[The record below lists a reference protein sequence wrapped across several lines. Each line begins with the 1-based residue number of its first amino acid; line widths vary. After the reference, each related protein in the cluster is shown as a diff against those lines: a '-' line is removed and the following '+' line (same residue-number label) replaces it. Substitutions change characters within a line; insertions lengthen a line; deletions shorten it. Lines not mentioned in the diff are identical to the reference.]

1 MSTIIIGDIHGCAR
15 ALSRMLEKLDP
26 SPRRDRLIFLGDL
39 FDRGS
44 ESWEV
49 WREVR
54 SLADI
59 FGDKFT
65 LLRGNHEDYLLSEKL
80 TFSQKRMWD
89 RVGRQATIR
98 SFKAHGHQMEETI
111 PWLKEKCR
119 DFYRDEVIQ
128 CVHAGLKT
136 EPIEVNDAQTLF
148 HDHDIAAQN
157 HYSGRLTVTGHIS
170 LSAPTWFLGDGKTAE
185 KLPVRE
191 ERSLPEKGI
200 ICIDTGCG
208 KGGRLTAMSVDAAD
222 EGAVYSL
229 DSVSER

>member
-98 SFKAHGHQMEETI
+98 SFRAHGHQMEETI

-136 EPIEVNDAQTLF
+136 EPIEVNDTQTLF
-148 HDHDIAAQN
+148 HDHDITEQN
-157 HYSGRLTVTGHIS
+157 RYAGRLTVTGHIS

-208 KGGRLTAMSVDAAD
+208 KGGRLTAMSVDVTE
-222 EGAVYSL
+222 EGAVYRL

>member
-59 FGDKFT
+59 YGDKFT
-65 LLRGNHEDYLLSEKL
+65 LLRGNHEDYLLAEKL

-111 PWLKEKCR
+111 PWLKE
-119 DFYRDEVIQ
+119 
-128 CVHAGLKT
+128 
-136 EPIEVNDAQTLF
+136 
-148 HDHDIAAQN
+148 
-157 HYSGRLTVTGHIS
+157 
-170 LSAPTWFLGDGKTAE
+170 
-185 KLPVRE
+185 
-191 ERSLPEKGI
+191 
-200 ICIDTGCG
+200 
-208 KGGRLTAMSVDAAD
+208 
-222 EGAVYSL
+222 
-229 DSVSER
+229 

>member
-136 EPIEVNDAQTLF
+136 EPIEVNDTQTLF
-148 HDHDIAAQN
+148 HDHDITEQN
-157 HYSGRLTVTGHIS
+157 RYAGRLTVTGHIS

-208 KGGRLTAMSVDAAD
+208 KGGRLTAMSVDVTE
-222 EGAVYSL
+222 EGAVYRL